1 MGDVSP
7 SMWGAIAV
15 GVIIVIALVI
25 VLDHLREARDLKNHL
40 KRIDERKEAY
50 ERFKQKKRASQ
61 EQPAAKT
68 PNPKKK

>member
-7 SMWGAIAV
+7 GMWGAIAV
-15 GVIIVIALVI
+15 GVIVVI
-25 VLDHLREARDLKNHL
+25 VLVVVLDHWRESRDLKNHL